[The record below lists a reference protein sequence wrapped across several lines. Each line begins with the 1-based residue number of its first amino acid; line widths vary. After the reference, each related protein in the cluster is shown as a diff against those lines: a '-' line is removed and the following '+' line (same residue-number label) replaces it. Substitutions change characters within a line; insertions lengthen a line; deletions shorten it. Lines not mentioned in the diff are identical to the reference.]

1 VNGYRLRRG
10 IMIEPIMERAM
21 GDGVEIQL
29 AQWGEGSSHPG
40 IFKGIGTV
48 LHRGMQHR
56 RKY

>member
-1 VNGYRLRRG
+1 
-10 IMIEPIMERAM
+10 MIEPIMERAM